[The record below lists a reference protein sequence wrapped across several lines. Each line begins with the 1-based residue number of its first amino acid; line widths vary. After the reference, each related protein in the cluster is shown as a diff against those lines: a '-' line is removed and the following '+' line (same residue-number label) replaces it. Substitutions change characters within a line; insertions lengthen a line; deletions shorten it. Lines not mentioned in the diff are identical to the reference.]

1 MVVDQSP
8 EEGSISEPAKY
19 RVIDCPGPG
28 EIRLIDDEGSQVGVL
43 TIEAAIEIAREKEL
57 DLVELNP
64 NAVPPICK
72 LMDFGKFKYNASKKT
87 VKTKVR
93 KRKEVKLKPKI
104 EQHDFDVKLR
114 RAKSFIEEG
123 HKVLVTMVFRGREQ
137 RHPEIGR
144 EVLKRFAADLEDV
157 AKLERMPSQEASN
170 RMSMVLT
177 GKG

>member
-1 MVVDQSP
+1 
-8 EEGSISEPAKY
+8 
-19 RVIDCPGPG
+19 
-28 EIRLIDDEGSQVGVL
+28 
-43 TIEAAIEIAREKEL
+43 
-57 DLVELNP
+57 
-64 NAVPPICK
+64 
-72 LMDFGKFKYNASKKT
+72 MDFGKFKYNASKKI
-87 VKTKVR
+87 VKAKVR

-114 RAKSFIEEG
+114 RAKSFIEDG

-144 EVLKRFAADLEDV
+144 EVLKRFASELEDV
-157 AKLERMPSQEASN
+157 AILERMPSQEASN